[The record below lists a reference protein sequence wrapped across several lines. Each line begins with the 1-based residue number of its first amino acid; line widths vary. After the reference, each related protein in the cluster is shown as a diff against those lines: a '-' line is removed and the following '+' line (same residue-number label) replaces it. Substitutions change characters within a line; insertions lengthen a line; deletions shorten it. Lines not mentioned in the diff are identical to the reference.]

1 MRFQITLTSFLAL
14 ATIFALGA
22 EARRHHH
29 SNHHK
34 KVPVAPAHAA
44 EQPSPTDQG
53 STTEGS
59 GSTSAGRK
67 CEAPDGFATQ
77 YWDCCKVAAAW
88 PGHSNLI
95 SPADSCAIDG
105 ISRLESSNI
114 KSGCDGGDA
123 FACNNHQPWVSPTNP
138 NLSYAVGVRW
148 TGLGVNN
155 FYGACYEI
163 VFKEQPQKTLIFQA
177 LNAGEDYKFNQI
189 DIQAPG
195 GGVGVNNG
203 CPKQWQSPPDGWG
216 KRFGGVQS
224 IEECSQ
230 LPEALRS
237 GCEWRFNW
245 LAPADHPHGINPTIQ
260 SMCRVKCPKEMT
272 DRTGIM
278 RHDDDDS
285 WPAAAH

>member
-1 MRFQITLTSFLAL
+1 MRFQITLTSSLAL
-14 ATIFALGA
+14 ATIFALGP

-59 GSTSAGRK
+59 GSASAGRK

-123 FACNNHQPWVSPTNP
+123 FA
-138 NLSYAVGVRW
+138 
-148 TGLGVNN
+148 
-155 FYGACYEI
+155 
-163 VFKEQPQKTLIFQA
+163 
-177 LNAGEDYKFNQI
+177 
-189 DIQAPG
+189 
-195 GGVGVNNG
+195 
-203 CPKQWQSPPDGWG
+203 
-216 KRFGGVQS
+216 
-224 IEECSQ
+224 
-230 LPEALRS
+230 
-237 GCEWRFNW
+237 
-245 LAPADHPHGINPTIQ
+245 
-260 SMCRVKCPKEMT
+260 
-272 DRTGIM
+272 
-278 RHDDDDS
+278 
-285 WPAAAH
+285 